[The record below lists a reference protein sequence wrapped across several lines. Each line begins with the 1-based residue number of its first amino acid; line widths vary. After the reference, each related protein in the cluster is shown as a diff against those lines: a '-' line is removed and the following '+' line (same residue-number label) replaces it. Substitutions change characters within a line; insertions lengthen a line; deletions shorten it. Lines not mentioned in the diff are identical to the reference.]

1 MSKKKNP
8 NLTNI
13 IVFLTSVLTFFLL
26 WVFHADKV
34 KEIYVKNILKTD
46 IYEVTYDKNLKL
58 FNQEDLELEKFWEVY
73 NLLKKNYYSLEW
85 IKKDDLVDWAITG
98 MVEAVG
104 DKHSEFFNKKQ
115 TEKFNEALSWD
126 FEWIGAVV
134 EKTPIWVKID
144 RLIKWSPA
152 KKYWLLQDD
161 ILIEAN
167 GEDLIELDL
176 YDAVDKIKWAAWTKV
191 VLKVL
196 RSWETDILEIEV
208 TRAKI
213 KIPSVESKAFTWSL
227 ENIWYI
233 ALNMYGDKSSDE
245 FKAALKEFK
254 EKKGII
260 IDLRDNG
267 GWYLQSAVEILSEFI
282 ESWETLVS
290 TRYKNSFMD
299 VDYKSVH
306 FWEVYS
312 WKIVVLIN
320 GNSASASEITAWA
333 LRDYQKAI
341 IVWEKSYWKWS
352 VQQPF
357 NLVDWSMVKLTI
369 AKWFTPEWI
378 NIDEEGIT
386 PDIEVNFEKE
396 DYEDKFDR
404 QLERAKEILKL
415 FIDNS
420 NVNKS
425 IELYNEK
432 YKIENE
438 NNDNEKIEINSW
450 SLEK

>member
-1 MSKKKNP
+1 MSKKKNT

-13 IVFLTSVLTFFLL
+13 TVFLTSVLTFFWL

-58 FNQEDLELEKFWEVY
+58 FNQDDLELEKFWEVY

-85 IKKDDLVDWAITG
+85 IKKDDLVDWAITW

-115 TEKFNEALSWD
+115 TTKFNEALSWD
-126 FEWIGAVV
+126 FEGIGAVV

-167 GEDLIELDL
+167 GEDLIALDL
-176 YDAVDKIKWAAWTKV
+176 YDAVDKIKWPAWTS
-191 VLKVL
+191 VLLKIL
-196 RSWETDILEIEV
+196 RPWESDVLEIEV
-208 TRAKI
+208 IRAKI
-213 KIPSVESKAFTWSL
+213 KIPSVESKSFTWAL

-254 EKKGII
+254 EKEGVI

-282 ESWETLVS
+282 ENGETIVS

-306 FWEVYS
+306 FWEVYKG
-312 WKIVVLIN
+312 KIVVLIN

-333 LRDYQKAI
+333 LRDYEKAI

-357 NLVDWSMVKLTI
+357 ELVDWSMVKLTI
-369 AKWFTPEWI
+369 AKWFTPEWV

-386 PDIEVNFEKE
+386 PDIEVVFEKE
-396 DYEDKFDR
+396 DYENKFDR
-404 QLERAKEILKL
+404 QLERAKEILNT
-415 FIDNS
+415 FIDLS
-420 NVNKS
+420 S
-425 IELYNEK
+425 IDKVVESYDEK
-432 YKIENE
+432 YKIENV
-438 NNDNEKIEINSW
+438 W
-450 SLEK
+450 TGSLESE